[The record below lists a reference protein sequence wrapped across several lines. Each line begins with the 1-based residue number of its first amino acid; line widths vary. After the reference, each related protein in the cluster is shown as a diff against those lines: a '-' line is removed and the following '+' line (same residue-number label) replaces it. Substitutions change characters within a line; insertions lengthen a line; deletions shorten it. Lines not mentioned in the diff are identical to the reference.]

1 MVLKPL
7 EHGLTVCKVASVGDV
22 DLTRDFYFIGRTN
35 EEISLVCRTED
46 APENAV
52 AREDGWRAFRVEGV
66 LDFSLIGILSKI
78 SGILAEAGV
87 GLFAVST
94 YNTDYILV
102 KEENFDRA
110 LDALAAKGM
119 FIEGRAEERIETD
132 RLILRPLR
140 VEDAEDVF
148 QWVGDPV
155 VNRYMPY
162 PVYETVEQAKKWIRS
177 IRPGQHE
184 FGFELKETGKV
195 IGAGSVHLNPEENAY
210 ELGYNLNRAY
220 WGRGYATEAARA
232 MINWA
237 HDVLGVHDFVASHAT
252 ANAASGK
259 VILKCGFSFVKYG
272 QYGRYD
278 GSEIF
283 DASFYRLHMD

>member
-1 MVLKPL
+1 MTIKALDHRL
-7 EHGLTVCKVASVGDV
+7 SVCKVASVQDI
-22 DLTRDFYFIGRTN
+22 DLDREFCFVGKTDQ
-35 EEISLVCRTED
+35 EISLVCRTED

-66 LDFSLIGILSKI
+66 LDFSLVGILSKI
-78 SGILAEAGV
+78 SGILAENGI

-102 KEENFDRA
+102 KEESFSRA
-110 LDALAAKGM
+110 LDVLAAAGYDLS
-119 FIEGRAEERIETD
+119 EARIETD
-132 RLILRPLR
+132 RLVLRPLT
-140 VEDAEDVF
+140 VEDAADVF
-148 QWVGDPV
+148 EWVGDPV

-162 PVYETVEQAKKWIRS
+162 PVYEAVEEARDWIRS
-177 IRPGQHE
+177 IKSGQHE

-232 MINWA
+232 MIRWA

-252 ANAASGK
+252 ANAASGR
-259 VILKCGFSFVKYG
+259 VILKCGFTFVKYG
-272 QYGRYD
+272 QYDRYD
-278 GSEIF
+278 GSETF
-283 DASFYRLHMD
+283 DASFYRLRLD

>member
-1 MVLKPL
+1 MRLKVI
-7 EHGLTVCKVASVGDV
+7 EHGLTVCKVPSVQDI
-22 DLTRDFYFIGRTN
+22 DLKGEFCFVGKTD
-35 EEISLVCRTED
+35 EEISLVCKTED
-46 APENAV
+46 APAYTL
-52 AREDGWRAFRVEGV
+52 AREDGWRAFRIEGV
-66 LDFSLIGILSKI
+66 LDFSLIGILAKI
-78 SGILAEAGV
+78 SGILAENGI

-102 KEENFDRA
+102 KAEDFSRA
-110 LDALAAKGM
+110 LDALDAKGYS
-119 FIEGRAEERIETD
+119 IEEGARIRTD
-132 RLILRPLR
+132 RLILRPLT
-140 VEDAEDVF
+140 VEDAADVF
-148 QWVGDPV
+148 EWVGDPV

-162 PVYETVEQAKKWIRS
+162 PVYETVEQARDWIRS

-195 IGAGSVHLNPEENAY
+195 IGAGSVHLNPEESAY
-210 ELGYNLNRAY
+210 ELGYNLNRAF

-232 MINWA
+232 MIRWA

-252 ANAASGK
+252 ANAASGR

-278 GSEIF
+278 GSETF
-283 DASFYRLHMD
+283 DASFYRLHLD